1 MYKSFNV
8 RTLGILE
15 IGHLKNVFPER
26 GKRSTQV
33 ELLIIYLIMNRDRN
47 ITASQLITYLWED
60 KENQVTIGALRNL
73 VYRARKDLKNLYG
86 KEACILSKGH
96 SYYWNPAIKCTVDYE
111 ELTKV
116 VETIINGEATDLY
129 LSGIQLAKMYENEFL
144 PEFQDNS
151 WIKMQSEK
159 LNKLVYVALYKVCNK
174 LQEGQEYEKLL
185 EILEL
190 DNIAKLEDDQLF
202 EARLNCKY
210 HLGAYDEVIRY
221 YQDIVDHYYSYH
233 DSKIPVTI
241 EEIYQRCLNS
251 QPELEIKTIT
261 LEEFLETAG
270 NVKGAFYCDFAIF
283 KRIYQLNLV
292 DVSKAGNEHALV
304 MITIKDKEGHYDNQE
319 IQKESKRLKDLMQ
332 TNLRKSDIFSQYSL
346 TQYFMLIHAPK
357 LSGIESAVNR
367 IINYFN
373 DEKQNDSIYLENKIE
388 KVTF

>member
-1 MYKSFNV
+1 M
-8 RTLGILE
+8 
-15 IGHLKNVFPER
+15 
-26 GKRSTQV
+26 
-33 ELLIIYLIMNRDRN
+33 
-47 ITASQLITYLWED
+47 
-60 KENQVTIGALRNL
+60 
-73 VYRARKDLKNLYG
+73 
-86 KEACILSKGH
+86 
-96 SYYWNPAIKCTVDYE
+96 
-111 ELTKV
+111 
-116 VETIINGEATDLY
+116 
-129 LSGIQLAKMYENEFL
+129 
-144 PEFQDNS
+144 
-151 WIKMQSEK
+151 
-159 LNKLVYVALYKVCNK
+159 
-174 LQEGQEYEKLL
+174 
-185 EILEL
+185 
-190 DNIAKLEDDQLF
+190 
-202 EARLNCKY
+202 
-210 HLGAYDEVIRY
+210 
-221 YQDIVDHYYSYH
+221 
-233 DSKIPVTI
+233 
-241 EEIYQRCLNS
+241 NS